1 MKTDRKLTRKTLFT
15 VKMASIYIVFES
27 TQDSHMIYPTAYKSL
42 ADACAAIKARW
53 MPSLEEFAD
62 TNGGTADEIWFEAVS
77 TATVEGNATVIYI
90 EKGNTFEIHQMTV

>member
-1 MKTDRKLTRKTLFT
+1 
-15 VKMASIYIVFES
+15 
-27 TQDSHMIYPTAYKSL
+27 
-42 ADACAAIKARW
+42 
-53 MPSLEEFAD
+53 MPSLEEFAE